1 MSEIETDMDKLEE
14 ARRAESAR
22 TAQIPV
28 ATGKTQ
34 PKHREPGDAFIV
46 KLVGNDWLGKRMAE
60 IGLKP
65 GMQVKGVLTDSPEG
79 DEFHVIGYEMPLK
92 EGDPVVAG
100 QVYAYDSEVENW
112 CCEVIERIKE
122 SPFGDS
128 LDIEPDGAD
137 EVEGQDDPDMV
148 NSPPHY
154 QGNGMEVIDVIE
166 AFNIDRKSG
175 HLQNVVKYALRAGDK
190 GDLQTDV
197 DKLVWYA
204 QRLQA
209 RVRANGGTW

>member
-14 ARRAESAR
+14 ARRAESAK
-22 TAQIPV
+22 TAPIPV
-28 ATGKTQ
+28 ATGKVQ
-34 PKHREPGDAFIV
+34 PKHREPGDAFII
-46 KLVGNDWLGKRMAE
+46 KLVGKEWLSDHAE
-60 IGLKP
+60 KAGLKP
-65 GMQVKGVLTDSPEG
+65 GMQVKGILTDSPEG
-79 DEFHVIGYEMPLK
+79 DEFHVAGYEFPLA
-92 EGDPVVAG
+92 EGSSVLAG
-100 QVYAYDSEVENW
+100 QIFAYDSGTEPW
-112 CCEVIERIKE
+112 KCQVIERLRE
-122 SPFGDS
+122 GEFGDELDVS
-128 LDIEPDGAD
+128 LGSS
-137 EVEGQDDPDMV
+137 DPDMV

-166 AFNIDRKSG
+166 AFDIDRKSG

>member
-28 ATGKTQ
+28 ATGKAQ
-34 PKHREPGDAFIV
+34 PKHREPGDAFII
-46 KLVGNDWLGKRMAE
+46 KLVGKEWLSDHAKKA
-60 IGLKP
+60 GLKP
-65 GMQVKGVLTDSPEG
+65 GMQVKGILTDSPEG
-79 DEFHVIGYEMPLK
+79 DEFHVVGYEFPLV
-92 EGDPVVAG
+92 GGSSAVAG
-100 QVYAYDSEVENW
+100 QIFAYDSGAEPW
-112 CCEVIERIKE
+112 KCQVIERLREGK
-122 SPFGDS
+122 FGDELHAS
-128 LDIEPDGAD
+128 LDSSG
-137 EVEGQDDPDMV
+137 PDMV

-166 AFNIDRKSG
+166 AFDIDRKSG
-175 HLQNVVKYALRAGDK
+175 HLQNVVKYALRAGEKD
-190 GDLQTDV
+190 DLQSDV

-204 QRLQA
+204 ERLQA

>member
-1 MSEIETDMDKLEE
+1 MSEIETDMDKYEE
-14 ARRAESAR
+14 ARRAEEAKAAP
-22 TAQIPV
+22 TPV
-28 ATGKTQ
+28 ATGKVQ
-34 PKHREPGDAFIV
+34 PKHREPGDAFII
-46 KLVGNDWLGKRMAE
+46 KLIGKWWLSDHAE
-60 IGLKP
+60 KAGLKP

-79 DEFHVIGYEMPLK
+79 DEFHVVGYQF
-92 EGDPVVAG
+92 PVADGGPALAG
-100 QVYAYDSEVENW
+100 EVFAYDSGYETW
-112 CCEVIERIKE
+112 RCEVIERLRE
-122 SPFGDS
+122 GEFGDE
-128 LDIEPDGAD
+128 LDAGS
-137 EVEGQDDPDMV
+137 GGSDPDMV

-166 AFNIDRKSG
+166 AFDIDRKSG

-209 RVRANGGTW
+209 RVRENGGTW

>member
-1 MSEIETDMDKLEE
+1 MSEATKTTVMPVVAAAIKAKAE
-14 ARRAESAR
+14 AL
-22 TAQIPV
+22 
-28 ATGKTQ
+28 
-34 PKHREPGDAFIV
+34 PKHVKPGDAFII
-46 KLVGNDWLGKRMAE
+46 KLVGDDWLDKRVAE
-60 IGLKP
+60 VGLKP
-65 GMQVKGVLTDSPEG
+65 GMQVKGVLTDSAEG
-79 DEFHVIGYEMPLK
+79 DEFHVVGYELPLK

-100 QVYAYDSEVENW
+100 QVYAYDSDTEHW
-112 CCEVIERIKE
+112 RCEVVSRLKE
-122 SPFGDS
+122 SPYGDEPARMTELAEEES
-128 LDIEPDGAD
+128 DEEVLDEA
-137 EVEGQDDPDMV
+137 DMV

-166 AFNIDRKSG
+166 AFDIDRKSG

-209 RVRANGGTW
+209 RIRANGGKW

>member
-1 MSEIETDMDKLEE
+1 MSEATKTTVM
-14 ARRAESAR
+14 
-22 TAQIPV
+22 PV
-28 ATGKTQ
+28 VAAAIKAKAKAL
-34 PKHREPGDAFIV
+34 PKHAKPGDAFIV
-46 KLVGNDWLGKRMAE
+46 KLIGYDWLDKRMAE

-79 DEFHVIGYEMPLK
+79 DEFHVVGYELPLK

-100 QVYAYDSEVENW
+100 QVYAYDSDTERW
-112 CCEVIERIKE
+112 CCEVIERLHKGE
-122 SPFGDS
+122 FGDE
-128 LDIEPDGAD
+128 LDASSDSSG
-137 EVEGQDDPDMV
+137 PDMV

-166 AFNIDRKSG
+166 AFDIDRKSG

-209 RVRANGGTW
+209 RVRANGGEW

>member
-14 ARRAESAR
+14 ARRAESAK
-22 TAQIPV
+22 TAPIPV
-28 ATGKTQ
+28 AVGKSQ
-34 PKHREPGDAFIV
+34 PKHHKPGDAFII
-46 KLVGNDWLGKRMAE
+46 KLVGKEWLSDHAE
-60 IGLKP
+60 KAGLKP
-65 GMQVKGVLTDSPEG
+65 GMQVKGILTDSLEG
-79 DEFHVIGYEMPLK
+79 DEFHVVGYEFPLV
-92 EGDPVVAG
+92 EGSSVLAG
-100 QVYAYDSEVENW
+100 QIFAYDSGTEPW
-112 CCEVIERIKE
+112 KCQVIERLRE
-122 SPFGDS
+122 GEFGDE
-128 LDIEPDGAD
+128 LDASSNSS
-137 EVEGQDDPDMV
+137 DPDMV

-154 QGNGMEVIDVIE
+154 RGNGMEVIDVIE
-166 AFNIDRKSG
+166 AFDIDRKSG

>member
-1 MSEIETDMDKLEE
+1 MSEPTKTTVLPVVAAPVKAKAE
-14 ARRAESAR
+14 AL
-22 TAQIPV
+22 
-28 ATGKTQ
+28 
-34 PKHREPGDAFIV
+34 PKHVKTGDAFIV
-46 KLVGNDWLGKRMAE
+46 KLIGDDWLDERMAE

-65 GMQVKGVLTDSPEG
+65 GVQVKGVLTDSPEG
-79 DEFHVIGYEMPLK
+79 DEFHIVGYELPLRD
-92 EGDPVVAG
+92 GDPVVAG
-100 QVYAYDSEVENW
+100 QVFAYDNADEHW
-112 CCEVIERIKE
+112 RCEVIERLRE
-122 SPFGDS
+122 GEFGDE
-128 LDIEPDGAD
+128 LDASSG
-137 EVEGQDDPDMV
+137 GSNPDMV

-166 AFNIDRKSG
+166 AFDIDRKSG

-209 RVRANGGTW
+209 RVRANGGKW

>member
-1 MSEIETDMDKLEE
+1 MSEIKTDMDKLEE
-14 ARRAESAR
+14 ASRAESAK
-22 TAQIPV
+22 TAPIP
-28 ATGKTQ
+28 AAAGKLQ
-34 PKHREPGDAFIV
+34 PKHREPGDAFII
-46 KLVGNDWLGKRMAE
+46 KLVGKEWLSDHAKKA
-60 IGLKP
+60 GLKP
-65 GMQVKGVLTDSPEG
+65 GMQVKGILTDSPEG
-79 DEFHVIGYEMPLK
+79 DEFHVIGYEFPLI
-92 EGDPVVAG
+92 EGDSVLAG
-100 QVYAYDSEVENW
+100 QIFAYDSGTESW
-112 CCEVIERIKE
+112 KCQVIERLRKGE
-122 SPFGDS
+122 FGDELAAS
-128 LDIEPDGAD
+128 SDSSG
-137 EVEGQDDPDMV
+137 PDMV

-166 AFNIDRKSG
+166 AFDIDRKSG